1 MTIQILISVLAFR
14 LPTSST
20 PRTTTTTHT
29 TTEPKTNPLSPG
41 GAPAPGGV
49 PAKPANSV
57 QGAPAPGAVPAA
69 GSVPAPGAGTVPKTP
84 TTPPTTPPAS
94 GPACIIKRSLDGGLY
109 KRCPTDGTDG
119 GSAPSASGNQAPKR
133 KQPDNTPQPMQP
145 ADNPNVQRKGS
156 VSETDTLNN
165 PEGLKAAH
173 TQPGGTWGVNPNNP
187 NQVIANKDGDI
198 KKSGV
203 DAAITKGATEGA
215 GVPKIETSK
224 EATAAEKKAALAK
237 LQSQPSAKV
246 EQQKVNSDRTEAGKP
261 IVQPIPDKAK
271 PLANMEDPPRQMGP
285 NSNLPGSVFGV
296 GPNQNSGYSGAL
308 EKTAMGKL
316 GQTVD
321 GNTITSV
328 GVGHQN
334 VGNSRAEQEMADR
347 TKAKVQAGDETP
359 TVLGGKMNDKG
370 TYSDQESGDE
380 SAPKKP
386 KQQRRDL
393 LQFQIEAREVL
404 DRVLKREAFKR
415 SVAQKLARRDFLESM
430 VPMVEVY

>member
-1 MTIQILISVLAFR
+1 M
-14 LPTSST
+14 
-20 PRTTTTTHT
+20 
-29 TTEPKTNPLSPG
+29 
-41 GAPAPGGV
+41 
-49 PAKPANSV
+49 
-57 QGAPAPGAVPAA
+57 
-69 GSVPAPGAGTVPKTP
+69 
-84 TTPPTTPPAS
+84 
-94 GPACIIKRSLDGGLY
+94 
-109 KRCPTDGTDG
+109 
-119 GSAPSASGNQAPKR
+119 
-133 KQPDNTPQPMQP
+133 
-145 ADNPNVQRKGS
+145 
-156 VSETDTLNN
+156 NN

-173 TQPGGTWGVNPNNP
+173 AQPGGTWGVNPNNP

-224 EATAAEKKAALAK
+224 EATEAQKKAALAK
-237 LQSQPSAKV
+237 LNAQPAAKV
-246 EQQKVNSDRTEAGKP
+246 EQQKVNTERVEAGKE
-261 IVQPIPDKAK
+261 IVQPIPDKKKA

-285 NSNLPGSVFGV
+285 NSNLDSSVFGV

-321 GNTITSV
+321 GNKITSV

-334 VGNSRAEQEMADR
+334 VGTSRAEQEMVDR
-347 TKAKVQAGDETP
+347 TKQKIQTGDETP

-370 TYSDQESGDE
+370 TYSDQESDGE
-380 SAPKKP
+380 SQPKKQ
-386 KQQRRDL
+386 KQRRDML
-393 LQFQIEAREVL
+393 AFQIEAREVL